1 MMKQTGIIILN
12 WNAAQDTINCVQ
24 NFQNFSGDNPENE
37 TSIYVVDNN
46 SDPADREKIQQDC
59 QDIVF
64 IPNDRNLGYAGG
76 NNVGIRRALK
86 DGCKYIL
93 LMNNDAR
100 ITEKDFSLLVQ
111 VMDAEPN
118 LGIVGPLIRDHNGGI
133 LNAGGRDIGRHYISH
148 FKHPVQTTTLYDVDY
163 VSGTICL
170 IRSSLLEQ
178 IGLLDEEYFFS
189 GEVADLCQR
198 AKKQRRSSMISD
210 FSGAAWRIEVNPAA
224 SGTHDLSTSHGNR
237 GGIYTYYT
245 VRNRFLYIRKHLR
258 SSIPQLFPYWTY
270 QHLRHAFRCVRERKK
285 IELRMVL
292 KGLLHGLIGKYGS
305 LH

>member
-1 MMKQTGIIILN
+1 MKRTGIIILN
-12 WNAAQDTINCVQ
+12 WNAAQDTINCVR
-24 NFQNFSGDNPENE
+24 NFQEFSEHEIN
-37 TSIYVVDNN
+37 IYVIDNN
-46 SDPADREKIQQDC
+46 SDPADREKIQREC
-59 QDIVF
+59 QDIVLLR
-64 IPNDRNLGYAGG
+64 NSHNLGYAGG

-86 DGCKYIL
+86 DGCEYIL

-100 ITEKDFSLLVQ
+100 IAEKDFSLLVQ
-111 VMDAEPN
+111 AMAAEPD
-118 LGIVGPLIRDHNGGI
+118 LGIVGPIIRDHNGGI

-148 FKHPVQTTTLYDVDY
+148 FKEPVQPDTLYEADY

-178 IGLLDEEYFFS
+178 IGLLDEAYFFS

-198 AKKQRRSSMISD
+198 AKEQPASADPSCS
-210 FSGAAWRIEVNPAA
+210 SGASWRIAVSPAA
-224 SGTHDLSTSHGNR
+224 SGTHDLSASHGNR

-258 SSIPQLFPYWTY
+258 SSIPRLFPYWTV
-270 QHLRHAFRCVRERKK
+270 QHLRHALRCVRERKK
-285 IELRMVL
+285 IELQMVL
-292 KGLLHGLIGKYGS
+292 KGLLHGLIGKYGP